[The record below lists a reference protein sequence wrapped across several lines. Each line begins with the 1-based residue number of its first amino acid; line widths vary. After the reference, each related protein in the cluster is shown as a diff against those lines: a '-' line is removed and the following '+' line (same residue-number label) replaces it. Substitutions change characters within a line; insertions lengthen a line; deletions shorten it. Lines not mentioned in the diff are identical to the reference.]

1 MVGTRFGRVI
11 QPSCGKGVSSLMP
24 LSVSG
29 AQCVVIEMSAKER
42 KGGVRGG

>member
-11 QPSCGKGVSSLMP
+11 QPSCGKGVSSLMS
-24 LSVSG
+24 LLVSG
-29 AQCVVIEMSAKER
+29 AQCTIIEMNAKER